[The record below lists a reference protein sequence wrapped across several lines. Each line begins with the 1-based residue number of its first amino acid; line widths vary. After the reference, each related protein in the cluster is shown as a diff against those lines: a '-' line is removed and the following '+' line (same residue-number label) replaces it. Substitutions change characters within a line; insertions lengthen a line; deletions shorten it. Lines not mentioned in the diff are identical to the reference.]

1 MDKIKELDGLEFDLK
16 WEFEGQ
22 EHEGVFKLEFYKKDG
37 KDYCTIDKVMKDNKI
52 SVCIYNQEYTGFK
65 DLIDELHEQGL
76 EDIENYLWDNF
87 GGEMEDMNMESLLEE
102 IPNPIGDN
110 TRDRQIKT
118 QNIDDGDLYLLIE
131 ELGRLG
137 YECSFINASSDN
149 LIVKIN

>member
-87 GGEMEDMNMESLLEE
+87 GGEMEDMNMESLLEGKYPNALE
-102 IPNPIGDN
+102 IIQETG
-110 TRDRQIKT
+110 KLKL

-137 YECSFINASSDN
+137 YECSINASSDN